1 MMATKAKKGTRETWY
16 DTFAEW
22 GADDQARAIELLTA
36 MNRQTYAFEKRL
48 GKKIG
53 LVEVAGNNKP
63 VVTTPVWPCG
73 FCAAKETEGHLD
85 KCPNKAA
92 PVQATLLE
100 AEPG

>member
-1 MMATKAKKGTRETWY
+1 MATKAKKGTRETWY

-48 GKKIG
+48 GKKIASA
-53 LVEVAGNNKP
+53 EVAGNNKP

-73 FCAAKETEGHLD
+73 FCDALSEVMGH
-85 KCPNKAA
+85 KPTCPNRRAI
-92 PVQATLLE
+92 QTTLLE
-100 AEPG
+100 AELG